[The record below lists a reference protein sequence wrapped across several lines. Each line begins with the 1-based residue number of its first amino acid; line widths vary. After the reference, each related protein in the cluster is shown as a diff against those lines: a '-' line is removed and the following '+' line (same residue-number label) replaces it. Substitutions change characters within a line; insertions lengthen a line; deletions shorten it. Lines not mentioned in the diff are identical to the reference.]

1 MAIPKRTKK
10 KTVRGAPRIKRGNKL
25 TEPSWEGWEDWTG
38 EKFHR
43 ASYSARSWY
52 YENFKPVDLYPA
64 VWDWMS
70 KNDYSKEEIKYAKAA
85 PSHELSITG
94 SITAKLL
101 MNGMPDYNK
110 KHDEYWQSLP
120 GTMGVTAPSSK
131 FLKERIKRA
140 IDSGKVVISDRKEIE
155 EKKAKEVPQ
164 LSIQERLQ
172 QQALMMCEGVEEWL
186 DGYVKDAESFDLK
199 SFDFRK
205 YASENNITGAHA
217 RKIKKIYE
225 HELDDYKD
233 LLRMPTAGQLKKMDE
248 VEADQWEQLKEGYA
262 HLKKK
267 HIEKYIDA
275 VGYIFN
281 ELEFIIEKSKVNRKP
296 RKKKVYSADKLVV
309 KLKYCKVDS
318 KYSLTSVNPEEII
331 KANELWVFNVKTR
344 KLGKYIA
351 KNIDPLGQ
359 QRDGTGLSVKG
370 TTIIGFD
377 DKLSVQK
384 TLRKPV
390 DQLKEFKD
398 SGKVKLR
405 KFLEEIP
412 TTDTKLN
419 GRINLETVLLKVS

>member
-1 MAIPKRTKK
+1 M
-10 KTVRGAPRIKRGNKL
+10 
-25 TEPSWEGWEDWTG
+25 
-38 EKFHR
+38 
-43 ASYSARSWY
+43 
-52 YENFKPVDLYPA
+52 DLYPA

-70 KNDYSKEEIKYAKAA
+70 KNDYSKEEIKHAKAA

-120 GTMGVTAPSSK
+120 GTIGDTAPASK

-205 YASENNITGAHA
+205 YASEKNITGAHA
-217 RKIKKIYE
+217 RKIKNIYE

-233 LLRMPTAGQLKKMDE
+233 LLRMPTAGQLKKMSED
-248 VEADQWEQLKEGYA
+248 EADQWEQLKEGYA

-296 RKKKVYSADKLVV
+296 RKKKVYSADKLVA
-309 KLKYCKVDS
+309 KLKYLKVDS

-331 KANELWVFNVKTR
+331 KSNELWVFNVKTR

-377 DKLSVQK
+377 EQLSVQK

-419 GRINLETVLLKVS
+419 GRINPETVLLKVS

>member
-1 MAIPKRTKK
+1 MAIPRKTKK
-10 KTVRGAPRIKRGNKL
+10 KVARGAPRIKRGNKL
-25 TEPSWEGWEDWTG
+25 TEPSWEGWEEWTG
-38 EKFHR
+38 ERFHR
-43 ASYSARSWY
+43 ASQHARAWY

-64 VWDWMS
+64 VWDWMA
-70 KNDYSKEEIKYAKAA
+70 KNDYSKEQIKYAKAA

-110 KHDEYWQSLP
+110 KHDEYWDSLP
-120 GTMGVTAPSSK
+120 GTMGNTAPASK
-131 FLKERIKRA
+131 FLKERIQRA
-140 IDSGKVVISDRKEIE
+140 IDSGKVVITDRKEIE

-172 QQALMMCEGVEEWL
+172 QQALMMCEGIEEWF
-186 DGYVKDAESFDLK
+186 DGYVTDAETFDLK
-199 SFDFRK
+199 GFDFRK
-205 YASENNITGAHA
+205 YASEKNITGAHA
-217 RKIKKIYE
+217 RKIKNIYE

-248 VEADQWEQLKEGYA
+248 NEADQWEQLKEGYA

-281 ELEFIIEKSKVNRKP
+281 ELEFIIEKSKINRKP
-296 RKKKVYSADKLVV
+296 RKKKVYSADKLVA
-309 KLKYCKVDS
+309 KLKYLKVDA

-359 QRDGTGLSVKG
+359 GREGTGLTVKG
-370 TTIIGFD
+370 TTILGFD
-377 DKLSVQK
+377 DQLSVQK